1 MARTPDQHMP
11 LAYMPC
17 FFIFFHFCLFFFQ
30 SSFLLLRERV
40 GEGRREGNPPPNLCS
55 AKIISSVHKVISI
68 VQKIT
73 LSFCGAARR
82 GAGARVSVSPSAFL
96 LFSIVNATGLSALVV
111 INFGQNSRSTYA
123 IVSKRAL
130 RARYCSEMLF
140 SMFLHV
146 FIYVKYAYG

>member
-1 MARTPDQHMP
+1 M
-11 LAYMPC
+11 
-17 FFIFFHFCLFFFQ
+17 
-30 SSFLLLRERV
+30 

-111 INFGQNSRSTYA
+111 INFGR
-123 IVSKRAL
+123 
-130 RARYCSEMLF
+130 
-140 SMFLHV
+140 V
-146 FIYVKYAYG
+146 F

>member
-1 MARTPDQHMP
+1 M
-11 LAYMPC
+11 
-17 FFIFFHFCLFFFQ
+17 
-30 SSFLLLRERV
+30 

-96 LFSIVNATGLSALVV
+96 LFSIVNATGFSCSSSAGHG
-111 INFGQNSRSTYA
+111 IG
-123 IVSKRAL
+123 RAPPMPPTL
-130 RARYCSEMLF
+130 EHRRYGLKEEAS
-140 SMFLHV
+140 
-146 FIYVKYAYG
+146 IKGGW

>member
-1 MARTPDQHMP
+1 MP